1 MVKLKWWGQACFE
14 IRNKKTVVIDP
25 HDGTGIGLPSP
36 KIIADIVLISHGHY
50 DHADGLPLVSSK
62 STTIVDKAGKR
73 DIQGVKVEAIE
84 SFHDSAGGKLRGKNL
99 IFLCEIDRL
108 TICHLGDLGHV
119 PTEAQLKKMKNVD
132 VLLLP
137 VGGVYTIDAS
147 EATLTME
154 KVNPKITIPMHY
166 KIPGLNIDIA
176 GVEPFLKG
184 KNNVKKIGKAEVDI
198 LKSKLPSTPEIWVL
212 KAG

>member
-1 MVKLKWWGQACFE
+1 MVRLKWWGQACFE
-14 IRNKKTVVIDP
+14 IKSDRIVVIDP
-25 HDGTGIGLPSP
+25 HDGSGIGLPPP
-36 KIIADIVLISHGHY
+36 KVAADIVLISHGHY

-62 STTIVDKAGKR
+62 STVVIDKPGR
-73 DIQGVKVEAIE
+73 REVGGVKVEAIE
-84 SFHDSAGGKLRGKNL
+84 SFHDEAGGRLRGKNL
-99 IFLCEIDRL
+99 IFLCETGGLR
-108 TICHLGDLGHV
+108 ICHLGDLGHV

-147 EATLTME
+147 GATETME
-154 KVNPKITIPMHY
+154 KVGPRITIPMHY

-184 KNNVKKIGKAEVDI
+184 KKNVKRIGKDEVEI
-198 LKSKLPSTPEIWVL
+198 LKTGLPSTPEIWVL
-212 KAG
+212 SKQ